1 MIKLYRKE
9 KSPQADAIEAEFQD
23 MLLGYERVII
33 AEQKAKQMFGAEA
46 SLPVITNNEKTIC
59 GEELPA
65 YIKELR
71 NLMRDWQKFQ
81 VDACY
86 VDDDERIC

>member
-9 KSPQADAIEAEFQD
+9 KSSQADGIEAEFQN
-23 MLLGYERVII
+23 MLLGYDRMVI
-33 AEQKAKQMFGAEA
+33 AEQGAKQMFGMEA
-46 SLPVITNNEKTIC
+46 DLPVITNNEKIVS
-59 GEELPA
+59 GEEIPA
-65 YIKELR
+65 YMEELR
-71 NLMRDWQKFQ
+71 VLMRDWQKFQ